1 VVVNRPGAAVF
12 PGSTGVGSVLMF
24 SRRCLDYRTT
34 RTACLLAF
42 CACDAAGLPA
52 AIGRS
57 CTQAW
62 PPSSIILG
70 TIVFRALGNQPSPS
84 HAGAPSNVGG
94 PASLR
99 L

>member
-42 CACDAAGLPA
+42 CA
-52 AIGRS
+52 
-57 CTQAW
+57 W
-62 PPSSIILG
+62 
-70 TIVFRALGNQPSPS
+70 
-84 HAGAPSNVGG
+84 G
-94 PASLR
+94 PAMR
-99 L
+99 LACLLLSVARVPRHGPPRA